1 MIRMGGMKHMGWEW
15 KASFSLQAVTGQEKL
30 YIYKPWKTIFRAL
43 SYYYAFFAFLTLF
56 SFNLLIMFLAPAWVM
71 LLYQFFITLKW
82 MENFNISPVKMAVFS
97 ALIEIGFIVAAPYVR
112 KLLWWFVSDF
122 LKSLIFP

>member
-1 MIRMGGMKHMGWEW
+1 MGWEW
-15 KASFSLQAVTGQEKL
+15 KASFSLQAVTEQEKI

-56 SFNLLIMFLAPAWVM
+56 SFNLLIVFLAPAWVM

-82 MENFNISPVKMAVFS
+82 IENFNISPIKMAVFS
-97 ALIEIGFIVAAPYVR
+97 ALIEIGFIAVAPYVR
-112 KLLWWFVSDF
+112 RFLWWFVSDF
-122 LKSLIFP
+122 LKSLILP